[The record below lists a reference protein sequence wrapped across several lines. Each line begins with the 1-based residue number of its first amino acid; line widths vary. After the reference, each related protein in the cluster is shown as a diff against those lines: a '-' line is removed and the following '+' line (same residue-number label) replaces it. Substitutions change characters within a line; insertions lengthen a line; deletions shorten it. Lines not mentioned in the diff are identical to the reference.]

1 MVILN
6 PIPLKNLINSFIFCN
21 KLKLTIL
28 NKAFLVSVQ
37 NFLHDS
43 PLMLE
48 IQTNACHKLSH
59 FRKKFKKMQVTNFF
73 INSRVLTNS
82 DLKFQARVQKINSS
96 QTFPFFARN
105 SNKCPSQTFSFS
117 QEI

>member
-59 FRKKFKKMQVTNFF
+59 FPKKLKKSKLQIFLL
-73 INSRVLTNS
+73 I
-82 DLKFQARVQKINSS
+82 
-96 QTFPFFARN
+96 
-105 SNKCPSQTFSFS
+105 
-117 QEI
+117 QEF

>member
-1 MVILN
+1 M
-6 PIPLKNLINSFIFCN
+6 
-21 KLKLTIL
+21 IL

-82 DLKFQARVQKINSS
+82 DLKFQARVQKLIRHKPSHFCKKFKQMPVTYFIDYLRSLENSRTICLL
-96 QTFPFFARN
+96 QLVFFI
-105 SNKCPSQTFSFS
+105 P
-117 QEI
+117 II